1 MFSHEWSKFESL
13 LEMSTA
19 NFWVS
24 FHVRPRIKCSIFYLS
39 SFSQNPKEQ
48 SSPKFKIEKYKPS
61 LWLSCFDKLG
71 RPGKERARRKTFWS
85 RVVQNPAITPGILY
99 QADSSILCPGMKMTR
114 WQFLLPL
121 TAHST
126 FCPYQA
132 FWPKVLFNAAL
143 SYIVFL
149 YPIGFI

>member
-19 NFWVS
+19 NVS

-39 SFSQNPKEQ
+39 RTPKSNHPPSSKSRNTSPHFDLAVLTSWGDLGKKEQ
-48 SSPKFKIEKYKPS
+48 EEKLPEAEWS
-61 LWLSCFDKLG
+61 
-71 RPGKERARRKTFWS
+71 KT
-85 RVVQNPAITPGILY
+85 PAITPGILY

-114 WQFLLPL
+114 CQFLLPL

-126 FCPYQA
+126 FGPYQA